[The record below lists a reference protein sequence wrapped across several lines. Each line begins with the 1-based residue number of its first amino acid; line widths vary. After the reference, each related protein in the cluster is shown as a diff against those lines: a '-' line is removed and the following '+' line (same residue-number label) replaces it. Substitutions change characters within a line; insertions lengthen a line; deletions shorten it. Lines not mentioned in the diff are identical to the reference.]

1 MTLQNKAQIYDN
13 NVRTVTGSTSVLP
26 SDVILNC
33 DTTVSGITLE
43 LLTIPTNF
51 NLDYRLYVVD
61 YSGTSETNNIII
73 NVPPGYTIN
82 GESSIVINKNFDSR
96 IIRFVNQN
104 KYSSE
109 KSDYVSNITLSGSS
123 LLVDGVGSAFNG
135 TVDLSSL
142 GQTGSTLVPLIYNQS
157 LDAPNTS
164 IQPAF
169 GTSTIDSG
177 STYSSILGGQNNII
191 IGGVNPFS
199 SNPSN
204 TYYSSITSGRDNR
217 IERSWYS
224 SIGSGYDNR
233 INFGFS
239 AEILGGNNNEILY
252 GGWVNSI
259 VGGYNNK
266 IRGVAGILEGLGV
279 FSNFIGNGSG
289 NSILTGS
296 SYSSIIG
303 GRLNSLIASQ
313 YSIIGG
319 GRQNTMVG
327 DITGMRYSSILNG
340 RSNEINLSF
349 NSTIIGG
356 RSNEVVGGTY
366 SSIVGGRGNQ
376 ILGSTTIS
384 EVGGTKYSFIGN
396 GRNNLINSGSTY
408 SSIVGGKNNTNSGY
422 NSLIGGGDGIVISG
436 NSLNYSN
443 IVNGKG
449 NIITS
454 NSSGYNLFYHN
465 SIINGKNNGIL
476 NAYASEIIGGFN
488 NNIQNGILTNS
499 IVGGQN
505 NYIGQPSFNDGWDGN
520 FLNAK
525 FALGIPT
532 IGNFIGNGWG
542 NRIESNAF
550 SAILGGLYNR
560 ISGTTNDASSQ
571 PYGKSTIV
579 GGMNNQIIGLNSA
592 YSSIL
597 GGQNNLINNINN
609 VHIIGSNITSI
620 SANTTHVN
628 NLNIYNTPVT
638 DNSLNDLLV
647 RDTNGQ
653 VRVRQ
658 ASSFTGG
665 TSATT
670 ATLTTKFAI
679 TTGFTQDVI
688 LTINHGFNLSAGE
701 EYDIVVKLRDID
713 NNIEI
718 AGVIDNFQSNDVDI
732 TLSQTYTNVR
742 VVIIA

>member
-1 MTLQNKAQIYDN
+1 MSTPNCPLTLRIPKGSRLTHAELDN
-13 NVRTVTGSTSVLP
+13 NFLSLRNCINNLENTFVTGSTFNYSTYDLTLFRNDGNTIVQNLAGLANDIYVTSGQYDP
-26 SDVILNC
+26 QTGNVVFTNVSGG
-33 DTTVSGITLE
+33 TFTVSGFTTGFTNYYTTDVTLIDST
-43 LLTIPTNF
+43 L
-51 NLDYRLYVVD
+51 V
-61 YSGTSETNNIII
+61 
-73 NVPPGYTIN
+73 
-82 GESSIVINKNFDSR
+82 FDRNDS
-96 IIRFVNQN
+96 
-104 KYSSE
+104 
-109 KSDYVSNITLSGSS
+109 LS
-123 LLVDGVGSAFNG
+123 AY

-177 STYSSILGGQNNII
+177 STYSSILGGKNNVI
-191 IGGVNPFS
+191 S
-199 SNPSN
+199 DS
-204 TYYSSITSGRDNR
+204 
-217 IERSWYS
+217 
-224 SIGSGYDNR
+224 SGYS
-233 INFGFS
+233 F
-239 AEILGGNNNEILY
+239 
-252 GGWVNSI
+252 
-259 VGGYNNK
+259 
-266 IRGVAGILEGLGV
+266 
-279 FSNFIGNGSG
+279 
-289 NSILTGS
+289 
-296 SYSSIIG
+296 
-303 GRLNSLIASQ
+303 
-313 YSIIGG
+313 IGG
-319 GRQNTMVG
+319 GYQNTN
-327 DITGMRYSSILNG
+327 TGSR
-340 RSNEINLSF
+340 
-349 NSTIIGG
+349 
-356 RSNEVVGGTY
+356 
-366 SSIVGGRGNQ
+366 SSIVGG
-376 ILGSTTIS
+376 S
-384 EVGGTKYSFIGN
+384 
-396 GRNNLINSGSTY
+396 NNTNSSDY

-609 VHIIGSNITSI
+609 VHIIGSNITGTT
-620 SANTTHVN
+620 ANTTYVN
-628 NLNIYNTPVT
+628 NLSVEDDLFIPNPTVPSTSGDTGTKGQIAYDNDWIYVCVQNNTWKRAQ
-638 DNSLNDLLV
+638 LN
-647 RDTNGQ
+647 
-653 VRVRQ
+653 
-658 ASSFTGG
+658 AW
-665 TSATT
+665 
-670 ATLTTKFAI
+670 
-679 TTGFTQDVI
+679 
-688 LTINHGFNLSAGE
+688 
-701 EYDIVVKLRDID
+701 
-713 NNIEI
+713 
-718 AGVIDNFQSNDVDI
+718 
-732 TLSQTYTNVR
+732 
-742 VVIIA
+742 